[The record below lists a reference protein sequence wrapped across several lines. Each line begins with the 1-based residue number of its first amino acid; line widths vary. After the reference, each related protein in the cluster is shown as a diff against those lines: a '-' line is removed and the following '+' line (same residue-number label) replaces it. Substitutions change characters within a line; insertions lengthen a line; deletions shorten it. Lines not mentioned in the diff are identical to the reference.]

1 MDTVATGQLQEAR
14 LAAAE
19 QARRQRVE
27 ELAAQ
32 LPELEAAADRQQ
44 KQGEAGRNLAQ
55 AQANARRVLEEVTP
69 AIQVAR
75 ERYETAKAELL
86 AALRDVQP
94 VQEAL
99 RQAAGRLQS
108 AAYGAAQATAAVQAG
123 GEGDYWGVRRAVTD
137 EGLRA
142 VFIREWQAAGGGNT
156 SLDIFT
162 RPDGLDREAMQN
174 AGVHI
179 YNSQFGAR
187 HFVR

>member
-14 LAAAE
+14 QAAADL
-19 QARRQRVE
+19 ARRQRVE

-55 AQANARRVLEEVTP
+55 AQANARHILEEVTP
-69 AIQVAR
+69 AIQAAR
-75 ERYETAKAELL
+75 QRYDAAKAELL
-86 AALRDVQP
+86 AALREVQP
-94 VQEAL
+94 AQEAL
-99 RQAAGRLQS
+99 REAAGRLQS
-108 AAYGAAQATAAVQAG
+108 AAYGAAQATAAAQAG

-142 VFIREWQAAGGGNT
+142 VFIREWQAAGGDSTN
-156 SLDIFT
+156 LDIFT
-162 RPDGLDREAMQN
+162 RPDELDRAAIQN
-174 AGVHI
+174 AGVNI